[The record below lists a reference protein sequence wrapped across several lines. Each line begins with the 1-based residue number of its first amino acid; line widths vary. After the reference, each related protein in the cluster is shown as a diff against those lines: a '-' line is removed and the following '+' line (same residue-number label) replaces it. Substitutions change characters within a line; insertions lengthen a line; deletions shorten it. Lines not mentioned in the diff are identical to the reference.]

1 MRKLTVVAIV
11 KLTVVAIVPILLGGA
26 RPALAAPPA
35 SKAERQAVQKELA
48 SLERPGLTIGEFPLA
63 AKNAIVDG
71 DTIHVQGLDSSLRL
85 LGIDTEETFKHEAER
100 RAYEAG
106 WAEYVRDQ
114 RGSSPRPVKMAT
126 PLGEDAKKFAE
137 RFFAGVTTVRL
148 ERDHPREVRDYYNR
162 YLAYVIV
169 TRAGKE
175 QNYAIECVRA
185 GFAPYFTKYG
195 YSRRFHDQFVAAEA
209 EARAAHRGI
218 WDPSRRHYPDYDE
231 RKAWWDARARVIQK
245 FEREAA
251 DKDTYLELTN
261 IDVPERLEKL
271 IGKEVVVLGA
281 VGEIRLG
288 DRGPTLVMLSRRRTD
303 DFPIVFFDKDVFASS
318 HIAEHVGEYVR
329 VTGFVSRYEDK
340 ARGKVQ
346 LEIKIDVP
354 SQIGLP

>member
-1 MRKLTVVAIV
+1 MRTLTLIAVAI
-11 KLTVVAIVPILLGGA
+11 ILVLFGGA
-26 RPALAAPPA
+26 RAALAAPPA
-35 SKAERQAVQKELA
+35 GKAERPAVPTELA
-48 SLERPGLTIGEFPLA
+48 TFASPELTLGEFRLA
-63 AKNAIVDG
+63 SKNAIVDG

-85 LGIDTEETFKHEAER
+85 LGIDTEETFKHDAER

-106 WAEYVRDQ
+106 WAEYLRDG
-114 RGSSPRPVKMAT
+114 RGGSPRPVKMAT
-126 PLGEDAKKFAE
+126 PLGEDAKKFAQ

-175 QNYAIECVRA
+175 QNYAVECVRA

-209 EARAAHRGI
+209 QARAAHRGI
-218 WDPSRRHYPDYDE
+218 WDPSGRHNPDYEE
-231 RKAWWDARARVIQK
+231 RKVWWDARARVIQK

-251 DKDTYLELTN
+251 GKDNYLELTQ

-271 IGKEVVVLGA
+271 VGKEVVVLGA
-281 VGEIRLG
+281 IGAIKLG
-288 DRGPTLVMLSRRRTD
+288 DRRPTLVMLSRRRSD
-303 DFPIVFFDKDVFASS
+303 DFPIVFFDKNVFASS
-318 HIAEHVGEYVR
+318 HVADHVGEYVR
-329 VTGFVSRYEDK
+329 VYEDK
-340 ARGKVQ
+340 ARGRVQ
-346 LEIKIDVP
+346 LQIKIDEP